1 MDALKFIEE
10 RQRMC
15 KSYYDAEKGH
25 SGCYERREDERMKD
39 EKKKYRRWAVVYIL
53 LALLMAAVLA
63 LLMAAGVYKTLVGVL
78 CMVAVAADMVFLVA
92 GSTYLWREE
101 KR

>member
-1 MDALKFIEE
+1 
-10 RQRMC
+10 
-15 KSYYDAEKGH
+15 
-25 SGCYERREDERMKD
+25 MKD
-39 EKKKYRRWAVVYIL
+39 KNECRRWAVVYIL

-78 CMVAVAADMVFLVA
+78 CMVVVAADIAFLVA
-92 GSTYLWREE
+92 GSAYLRREE

>member
-1 MDALKFIEE
+1 
-10 RQRMC
+10 
-15 KSYYDAEKGH
+15 
-25 SGCYERREDERMKD
+25 MKD
-39 EKKKYRRWAVVYIL
+39 KNKCRRWAGVYIL

-78 CMVAVAADMVFLVA
+78 CMVVVAADIAFLVA
-92 GSTYLWREE
+92 GSAYLRRAE